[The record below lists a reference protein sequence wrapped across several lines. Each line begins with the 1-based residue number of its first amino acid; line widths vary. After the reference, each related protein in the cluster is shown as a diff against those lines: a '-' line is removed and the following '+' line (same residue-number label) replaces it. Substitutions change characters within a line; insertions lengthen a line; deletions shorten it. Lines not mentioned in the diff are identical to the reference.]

1 MDDLFGDSNNNA
13 EAAND
18 DGAGWADAFG
28 GDGADN
34 DSTKYDLNFA
44 KVEMKEVLSSDKAG
58 SKQKKSGLQANACVN
73 YNNAKN

>member
-18 DGAGWADAFG
+18 DGAGWADGFG
-28 GDGADN
+28 DDADN

-44 KVEMKEVLSSDKAG
+44 KAAMTEVLGSDKVG
-58 SKQKKSGLQANACVN
+58 SKQKKSGLQVNACVN
-73 YNNAKN
+73 YNNARN